1 MQTIV
6 EHTSDVTG
14 VPNKGLHLSGCQC
27 FEVGARCYVL
37 RQGSASCWSER
48 TAITSTTERTGG
60 DFRFVLLGSTP
71 WGCCC
76 KRARQTRYDNVEDL
90 VHCLVRR
97 GVVIRD
103 PVVVDVLSGGLPDVT
118 SRTLERRF
126 RRATGLTH
134 GAVRQIARARS
145 AAEQLAAGV
154 PVADVGVVM
163 ASGSAAGAETDR
175 TMTTTAPTVRPS
187 GRR

>member
-1 MQTIV
+1 MFWEQAGRHQAAITGPESRWGLAPVPGDGQFVGVQFAVGTSLNTIATSALV
-6 EHTSDVTG
+6 NGGLELSDVTRRSFSLAG
-14 VPNKGLHLSGCQC
+14 MVW
-27 FEVGARCYVL
+27 ETR
-37 RQGSASCWSER
+37 
-48 TAITSTTERTGG
+48 
-60 DFRFVLLGSTP
+60 
-71 WGCCC
+71 
-76 KRARQTRYDNVEDL
+76 RYDNVEDL
-90 VHCLVRR
+90 VHRLVRR

-154 PVADVGVVM
+154 PVADVAHAHGFFDELHLARALARFVGRTSRSWV
-163 ASGSAAGAETDR
+163 AG
-175 TMTTTAPTVRPS
+175 PN
-187 GRR
+187 